1 MEFEMN
7 VDANRIRCL
16 DPLVSPQYPF
26 NETPKMPERSEPR
39 YASIADYEAR
49 IPLRDGIRL
58 AADVIRPHA
67 GGMKFPALVTTSV
80 YTRQLQR
87 SVIALGQNEA
97 GVSEFWVPRGY
108 AHVIV
113 DVRGCN
119 DSEGEY
125 DLFGEQEQCDLY
137 DIIEWIAEQPWCDGN
152 VGMSG
157 ISYMGR
163 SQLFAAEQQPPHLK
177 AIFPYDASCDFY
189 RDACFHGGIGTN
201 FTTHWTAFVMNLNM
215 TSGRNPKVDK
225 LKEKLE
231 IMYSHKYPFDGPFYQ
246 ERSAWPRL
254 EKIRIPSYFGSGWYM
269 NELHLK
275 GVFDGYNGTG
285 DIPKRAMIGPR
296 PWPLRPWAGYHYE
309 MLRWYDHWLKGMDT
323 RVMEGPP
330 IQLYIQGE
338 NTWRA
343 EKEWPLKRTEFREL
357 YLGGKASGFE
367 GTLSDSAGAE
377 QTRRLDFDAGSTEAW
392 HGEPRLVYRTE
403 PMSHE
408 MELTG
413 PLALYLQAS
422 STATDTDW
430 VVSVADEAP
439 DGKHRELCKGWL
451 RASHRKIDQ
460 ARSTPAQPYH
470 PHVAAEPLEP
480 GAVYE
485 FPIEIWPICNVFK
498 PGHRI
503 RLEIANA
510 DSIVASQG
518 RPHVT
523 LRNKATNTIYEGGR
537 KASRL
542 LIPVVPR

>member
-1 MEFEMN
+1 MK
-7 VDANRIRCL
+7 VDPNRIRCI

-26 NETPKMPERSEPR
+26 NEAPRPPERSEPR
-39 YASIADYEAR
+39 YAIVSDYEPR
-49 IPLRDGIRL
+49 IPLRDGITL
-58 AADVIRPHA
+58 AADVIRPSA
-67 GGMKFPALVTTSV
+67 SGMKFPALVTTSV

-87 SVIALGQNEA
+87 GVIALGQNEA

-119 DSEGEY
+119 DSEGIY
-125 DLFGEQEQCDLY
+125 DLFGAQEQQDLY
-137 DIIEWIAEQPWCDGN
+137 DIIEWVAEQPWCDGN

-163 SQLFAAEQQPPHLK
+163 TQLFAAEQQPPHLK

-189 RDACFHGGIGTN
+189 RDACFHGGIPTN

-215 TSGRNPKVDK
+215 TSGRNPNVDK

-246 ERSAWPRL
+246 ERSAGPRL
-254 EKIRIPSYFGSGWYM
+254 DKVKIPAYFGTGWYM

-275 GVFDGYNGTG
+275 GAFDGYNGTG
-285 DIPKRAMIGPR
+285 DIPKRMMVGPR

-338 NTWRA
+338 NAWRS
-343 EKEWPLKRTEFREL
+343 EHEWPLKRTQWREF
-357 YLGGKASGFE
+357 YLGGSPNGHE
-367 GTLSDSAGAE
+367 GTLVDSAGRE
-377 QTRRLDFDAGSTEAW
+377 QTRRLEFDPASQEAY
-392 HGEPRLVYRTE
+392 HGKPHLTYRTE
-403 PMSHE
+403 PMAKE

-413 PLALYLQAS
+413 PMALYLQAG
-422 STATDTDW
+422 STARDTDW
-430 VVSVADEAP
+430 LVSVADEGT
-439 DGKHRELCKGWL
+439 DGKVRELCKGWL
-451 RASHRKIDQ
+451 RSSHRKID
-460 ARSTPAQPYH
+460 PAHSEPAKPYH
-470 PHVAAEPLEP
+470 PHLSAEYMEP

-485 FPIEIWPICNVFK
+485 LPIEIWPVCNVFK
-498 PGHRI
+498 PGHRL
-503 RLEIANA
+503 RLEIANS
-510 DSIVASQG
+510 DSVIAANG

-523 LRNKATNTIYEGGR
+523 IREKATNTVHEGGR
-537 KASRL
+537 KPSRL
-542 LIPVVPR
+542 VAPLIPR

>member
-1 MEFEMN
+1 MR
-7 VDANRIRCL
+7 VDPNRIRCL
-16 DPLVSPQYPF
+16 DPLVQPQYPF
-26 NETPKMPERSEPR
+26 NAPPKPPESSEPR
-39 YASIADYEAR
+39 YASLSDYEAR
-49 IPLRDGIRL
+49 IPMRDGISL

-67 GGMKFPALVTTSV
+67 GGVKFPALVTTSV

-125 DLFGEQEQCDLY
+125 DLFGAQEQRDLY
-137 DIIEWIAEQPWCDGN
+137 DIIEWVAEQPWCDGN

-163 SQLFAAEQQPPHLK
+163 TQLFAAEQQPPHLK

-231 IMYSHKYPFDGPFYQ
+231 IMYSHKYPLDGPFYQ

-254 EKIRIPSYFGSGWYM
+254 EKIKIPAYFGSGWYM

-296 PWPLRPWAGYHYE
+296 PWPLRPWAGYHFE

-357 YLGGKASGFE
+357 YLGGANSGLE

-377 QTRRLDFDAGSTEAW
+377 QTRQLHFDAASAEAW
-392 HGEPRLVYRTE
+392 NGEPRLVYRSE
-403 PMSHE
+403 AMSRE

-422 STATDTDW
+422 SSATDTDW
-430 VVSVADEAP
+430 VVSVADESA
-439 DGKHRELCKGWL
+439 DGHHRELCKGWL
-451 RASHRKIDQ
+451 RASHRKIDS
-460 ARSTPAQPYH
+460 AKSTLAQPYH
-470 PHVAAEPLEP
+470 PHATAEPLEP
-480 GAVYE
+480 GQVYE
-485 FPIEIWPICNVFK
+485 FPVEIWPICNVFR

-503 RLEIANA
+503 RLEIANS
-510 DSIVASQG
+510 DSITAAQG

-523 LRNKATNTIYEGGR
+523 IRNKATNTIYEGGR

-542 LIPVVPR
+542 VIPVIPR